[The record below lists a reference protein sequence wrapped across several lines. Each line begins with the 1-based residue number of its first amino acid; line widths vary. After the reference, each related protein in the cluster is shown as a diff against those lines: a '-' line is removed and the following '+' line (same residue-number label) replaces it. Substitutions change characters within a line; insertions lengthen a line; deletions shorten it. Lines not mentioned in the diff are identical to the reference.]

1 MARMRSLRSIGLIIA
16 VPVALAVAGG
26 PLASAADETAK
37 SPKQI
42 LADMAR
48 DLGKVKSYHFDGT
61 STDPSGRTR
70 LAGDVTASGKADVVI
85 RQGSATARLVLLPSA
100 AYLRANAAY
109 WKSGGGAD
117 GAAVAKELAGRW
129 VKMPGSGAGG
139 LTSLVDD
146 MSPKR
151 MASCVSTGTGTLDK
165 AGTATVG
172 GQKAIVIVDRGDRP
186 GTTPGRMYASAT
198 GRVLPLRVTQTG
210 KRSAGGHIDTRCEE
224 KTDDST
230 ASDIR
235 LSGFDRPVRI
245 TAPRGAITIPGGGKQ
260 A

>member
-1 MARMRSLRSIGLIIA
+1 MRSVRSIALIIA
-16 VPVALAVAGG
+16 VPIALGVAGG
-26 PLASAADETAK
+26 PSASAADESAK

-42 LADMAR
+42 LADVAR
-48 DLGKVKSYHFDGT
+48 DLRKVKSYHFSGT
-61 STDPSGRTR
+61 SDDPSGRTS
-70 LAGDVTASGKADVVI
+70 LTGDVTASGQANVVI
-85 RQGSATARLVLLPSA
+85 RQGSAAARLVLLPSA

-109 WKSGGGAD
+109 WKLGGGAS
-117 GAAVAKELAGRW
+117 GAAVAEKLAGRW
-129 VKMPGSGAGG
+129 VKMPASGGDG

-165 AGTATVG
+165 AGIATVG

-186 GTTPGRMYASAT
+186 GTTPGRMYVSAT

-210 KRSAGGHIDTRCEE
+210 KRSAGGHIDTRCDA

-230 ASDIR
+230 ASDMR
-235 LSGFDRPVRI
+235 LSGFDRPLRI